1 LGNLESGSMNFDTK
15 VKSFQ
20 QHWFQ
25 AKPAPTKPHLIDD
38 GDYNGEEELYIERY
52 TLIKFY
58 CKQGKMTMIENCI
71 IICPFTKYYNKR
83 YVSIG
88 ETEFCWKKGD
98 KSTVCGSWLE

>member
-1 LGNLESGSMNFDTK
+1 MSFDTK

-38 GDYNGEEELYIERY
+38 GDSNDEEELYTEHD

-58 CKQGKMTMIENCI
+58 RKQGKTTTIENYI
-71 IICPFTKYYNKR
+71 IICPFTKYYNKW
-83 YVSIG
+83 YVLIH
-88 ETEFCWKKGD
+88 
-98 KSTVCGSWLE
+98 